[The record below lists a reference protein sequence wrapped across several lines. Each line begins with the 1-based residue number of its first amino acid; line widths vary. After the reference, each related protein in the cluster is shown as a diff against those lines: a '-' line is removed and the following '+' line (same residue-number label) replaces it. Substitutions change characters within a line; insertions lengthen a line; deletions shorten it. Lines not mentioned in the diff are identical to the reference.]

1 MKWLLGIYKLPRRTF
16 SQKVLS
22 DEKTSKTYIKL
33 FSPSK
38 LSVVWLIEEMSAR
51 KNMSVYNI
59 EEVINII
66 VEVFRLYKVAIL

>member
-51 KNMSVYNI
+51 KSMSVYNI